1 MEKKSTS
8 PANLVSSLRRNLRV
22 IYPMPP
28 ASVKLEELSQYF
40 NLPEKAVAQKMGM
53 CLTSLKK
60 VCRENGIMRWPFR
73 KLKSL
78 ERTMKKVNADSNSIS
93 AQIGRSK
100 AHAAHGSADG
110 SSSSREGSRPPT
122 PPAPLF
128 QSQVTHCS
136 PKASEISHATGDPA
150 FQWAEVAAQ
159 ILDRSNSDCEPDF
172 PSFSVSGM
180 HMQQLIITNWSSMWT
195 VYHLKKHIV
204 EQLGGSGMLI
214 SEDGSNAYLDFTSSL
229 AALRARRVCEE
240 ACSLVRSRQSMH
252 PTPRICPDMR
262 SRLLDA
268 HCVLPR
274 PETQA
279 AASCSHEHYSTSTSK
294 GFQSAHA
301 HAIHAPNLFE
311 VRNGRIASAEE
322 VYHIMPLSSSV
333 SPNSNSGPPASGN
346 ILDLEAA
353 CGSQRALGARSG
365 SVGSGVGSPPVLSI
379 SKCNPTSPQSGGS
392 WSSSDLD
399 WMTPCLVAC

>member
-1 MEKKSTS
+1 
-8 PANLVSSLRRNLRV
+8 
-22 IYPMPP
+22 MPP

-100 AHAAHGSADG
+100 THAAHGSADG

-128 QSQVTHCS
+128 PSQVA
-136 PKASEISHATGDPA
+136 KASEVSDAPGHPA
-150 FQWAEVAAQ
+150 FQCAEVAAQ
-159 ILDRSNSDCEPDF
+159 RLDRSNSDCETDF

-229 AALRARRVCEE
+229 AAQRAQRVCEE
-240 ACSLVRSRQSMH
+240 ACRLVRSRQGGMH
-252 PTPRICPDMR
+252 PTPRICPDLR

-268 HCVLPR
+268 HCVLLR

-279 AASCSHEHYSTSTSK
+279 AASCSHEHYSTSSSS
-294 GFQSAHA
+294 GFQCAHA
-301 HAIHAPNLFE
+301 HTMHAIHAPNFFE

-322 VYHIMPLSSSV
+322 VYHIMPLSSSA
-333 SPNSNSGPPASGN
+333 SPNSGPPASGN
-346 ILDLEAA
+346 ILDLDAA
-353 CGSQRALGARSG
+353 GGSQRALSG

-379 SKCNPTSPQSGGS
+379 SKCNPTSPHSGGS

>member
-1 MEKKSTS
+1 
-8 PANLVSSLRRNLRV
+8 
-22 IYPMPP
+22 MPP

-40 NLPEKAVAQKMGM
+40 NLPEKAVAQKMGI

-100 AHAAHGSADG
+100 THAAHGSADE
-110 SSSSREGSRPPT
+110 SSSSRECSRPAT
-122 PPAPLF
+122 PPPAFFP
-128 QSQVTHCS
+128 SQVTHCS
-136 PKASEISHATGDPA
+136 PKASELSHAPGDPA
-150 FQWAEVAAQ
+150 LQCAEVAVQ
-159 ILDRSNSDCEPDF
+159 RLDRSNSDCEPDF

-214 SEDGSNAYLDFTSSL
+214 SEDGSNAYLNFTSSL
-229 AALRARRVCEE
+229 AALRAQRVCEE

-252 PTPRICPDMR
+252 PTPSICADMR
-262 SRLLDA
+262 SRLLDE

-279 AASCSHEHYSTSTSK
+279 AASCSHEHYSTSSPS
-294 GFQSAHA
+294 GFQSAHV
-301 HAIHAPNLFE
+301 HAMQTTHALHAPNLFE

-322 VYHIMPLSSSV
+322 AYHIMPLSSSAL
-333 SPNSNSGPPASGN
+333 SNSG
-346 ILDLEAA
+346 
-353 CGSQRALGARSG
+353 GSQRALSALSG
-365 SVGSGVGSPPVLSI
+365 SVGSGMGSPPLLSI
-379 SKCNPTSPQSGGS
+379 TKCNPTSPHSGGS